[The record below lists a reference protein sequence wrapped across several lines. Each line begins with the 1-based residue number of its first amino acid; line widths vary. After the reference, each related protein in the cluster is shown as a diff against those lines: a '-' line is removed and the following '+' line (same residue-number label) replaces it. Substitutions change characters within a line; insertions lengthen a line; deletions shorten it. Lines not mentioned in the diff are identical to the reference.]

1 MTDEIFQPF
10 RAYLEAKRRS
20 LLTELDEIEKLIGI
34 SPRTAEIRKRYNRS
48 EQRTVPVDGES
59 VVGVMYNQEVERI

>member
-10 RAYLEAKRRS
+10 RNYLEAKRRS

-34 SPRTAEIRKRYNRS
+34 SPRTVELRKWYERNGR
-48 EQRTVPVDGES
+48 RTMPVSSSDAVIGVGAH
-59 VVGVMYNQEVERI
+59 VVE

>member
-48 EQRTVPVDGES
+48 EQRTVPVAG
-59 VVGVMYNQEVERI
+59 VVYNQDVERV